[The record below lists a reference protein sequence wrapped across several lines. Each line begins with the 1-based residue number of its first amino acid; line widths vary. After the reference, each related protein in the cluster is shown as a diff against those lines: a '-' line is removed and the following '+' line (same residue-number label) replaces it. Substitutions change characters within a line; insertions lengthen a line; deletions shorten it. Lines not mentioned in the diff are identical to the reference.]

1 MYICVY
7 TVAFFITTETKNES
21 TLLTTENIFKIM
33 LHLLKILCYTVATK
47 ASYYS
52 MGNCSLLSENINDKK
67 PKNAAHRYGTFLSL
81 SIDLKPLYTTKKSI
95 AIPTK

>member
-1 MYICVY
+1 MCVCKKHMYICVY

-33 LHLLKILCYTVATK
+33 LHLLKILCYTIATK

-52 MGNCSLLSENINDKK
+52 MGNCSLLSENIKYKTVHFNFKK
-67 PKNAAHRYGTFLSL
+67 L
-81 SIDLKPLYTTKKSI
+81 
-95 AIPTK
+95 